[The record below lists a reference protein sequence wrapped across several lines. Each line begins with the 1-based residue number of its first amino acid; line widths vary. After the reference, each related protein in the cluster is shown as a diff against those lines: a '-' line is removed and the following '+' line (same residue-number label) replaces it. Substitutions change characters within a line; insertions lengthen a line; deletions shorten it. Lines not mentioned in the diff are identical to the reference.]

1 MFLAECLDLDIYTSR
16 QVELHQGV
24 DGLLRRLENI
34 EQTFMRTNFKLLAR
48 LLVHVGRTQYAVLV
62 LHRGQRNRACDLR
75 AGAFR
80 SFDNLTRGLIQD
92 AIVVSLQPNAN
103 SFFSNHVWL
112 SLTPP
117 GCPGRK
123 NYVARAPSPA
133 ILRSLRSSGQ
143 PRAAV
148 PTLLRH
154 DLADGSGAYCVAAFA
169 NGEA

>member
-1 MFLAECLDLDIYTSR
+1 MFLAECLDLDIHTSR

-34 EQTFMRTNFKLLAR
+34 EQTLMGANFELLTR
-48 LLVHVGRTQYAVLV
+48 FFVHVRRTKYAVLV
-62 LHRGQRNRACDLR
+62 LHRGQRNRARDL
-75 AGAFR
+75 GACALR
-80 SFDNLTRGLIQD
+80 GLDNLTRGLIQD

-143 PRAAV
+143 PRAA
-148 PTLLRH
+148 
-154 DLADGSGAYCVAAFA
+154 
-169 NGEA
+169 